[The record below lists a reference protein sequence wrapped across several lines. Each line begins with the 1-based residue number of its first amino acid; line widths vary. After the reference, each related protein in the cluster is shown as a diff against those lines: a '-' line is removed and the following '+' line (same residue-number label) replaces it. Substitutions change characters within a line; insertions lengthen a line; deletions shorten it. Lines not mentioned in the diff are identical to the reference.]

1 MKFDYQARTK
11 EGEIRTGQVEASSKE
26 AAIVLLQK
34 HGLYV
39 TFLEETVSPFY
50 ARKIKIFGHI
60 SSKDLVVFSRQLAIM
75 FRSKIPLVE
84 SLKTLAVQTGNA
96 ELKEKIMEISEEV
109 EAGTSFSLAL
119 SRFPEIF
126 STFFI
131 AMVKTGEV
139 SGKLSE
145 TLDYLATHLERE
157 YYLNSKTKGAMIYPG
172 LILAV
177 VFVVLL
183 IMNYFVIP
191 QMAEILTT
199 SEGPLPVV
207 TRAVINGSAFMRK
220 WGFIP
225 ISIFVFLIFLS
236 YRYYL
241 SEKGRKFF
249 DKYFL
254 KIPLIGPFMKLTCLT
269 RFAENLSTLIVG
281 GLPISQALEVVAN
294 IVDNNSY
301 KEVILKTREKVGG
314 GEPISS
320 VLSQSPELF
329 EPIFIQ
335 MVLVG
340 EKTGTLEK
348 TLMDLVAFYQREI
361 DSSITNIISIL
372 EPALIVFLGAVVG
385 GLILA
390 ILMPLYNMMAI

>member
-1 MKFDYQARTK
+1 MKFDYQGRTQ
-11 EGEIRTGQVEASSKE
+11 EGEVRAGQVEASSKE

-39 TFLEETVSPFY
+39 TFLEESASPFY
-50 ARKIKIFGHI
+50 AKKIKILGKI
-60 SSKDLVVFSRQLAIM
+60 SSKDLVVFSRQLSIM
-75 FRSKIPLVE
+75 FRSRIPLVE
-84 SLKTLAVQTGNA
+84 SLKTLSVQTSNA
-96 ELKEKIMEISEEV
+96 ELKEKILEISEDV
-109 EAGTSFSLAL
+109 EAGTSFSNTLA
-119 SRFPEIF
+119 RFPEIF
-126 STFFI
+126 STFFV
-131 AMVKTGEV
+131 AMIKAGEV

-145 TLDYLATHLERE
+145 TLDYLASHLERE
-157 YYLNSKTKGAMIYPG
+157 YYLNSKIKGAMIYPA
-172 LILAV
+172 LILSV
-177 VFVVLL
+177 VFVVLV

-191 QMAEILTT
+191 QMAGILT
-199 SEGPLPVV
+199 SGEGELPAV
-207 TRAVINGSAFMRK
+207 TKAVIQGSAFMRK
-220 WGFIP
+220 WGWVP
-225 ISIFVFLIFLS
+225 ILILVFLGFLS
-236 YRYYL
+236 VRYYL

-254 KIPLIGPFMKLTCLT
+254 KIPLIGPFIKLSCLT

-301 KEVILKTREKVGG
+301 KEVILKTKSKVGA
-314 GEPISS
+314 GESISS
-320 VLSQSPELF
+320 VLIQSPELF

-348 TLMDLVAFYQREI
+348 TLMDLVSFYQREI
-361 DSSITNIISIL
+361 DNSINNIISIL
-372 EPALIVFLGAVVG
+372 EPALIVFLGLVVG

-390 ILMPLYNMMAI
+390 ILMPLYGMMSI

>member
-1 MKFDYQARTK
+1 MKFNYQARTK
-11 EGEIRTGQVEASSKE
+11 EGETRAGQVEASSKE

-34 HGLYV
+34 HNLYV
-39 TFLEETVSPFY
+39 TFLGESAVPFY
-50 ARKIKIFGHI
+50 ARKIKFFQRI
-60 SSKDLVVFSRQLAIM
+60 STKDLVVFSRQLSIM

-84 SLKTLAVQTGNA
+84 SLKTLAVQTSNT
-96 ELKEKIMEISEEV
+96 ELKEKILEISEEV
-109 EAGTSFSLAL
+109 EAGTSFSNALA
-119 SRFPEIF
+119 RFPEIF

-131 AMVKTGEV
+131 AMIKAGEV

-145 TLDYLATHLERE
+145 TLDYLAGHLERE
-157 YYLNSKTKGAMIYPG
+157 YYLASKTKGAMIYPV
-172 LILAV
+172 LILSV

-191 QMAEILTT
+191 QMAEVLTT
-199 SEGPLPVV
+199 SEGPLPAV
-207 TRAVINGSAFMRK
+207 TQAVIQGSAFMRK
-220 WGFIP
+220 WGWIP
-225 ISIFVFLIFLS
+225 ILLIVFAVFLAF
-236 YRYYL
+236 RYYL

-249 DKYFL
+249 DKNFL
-254 KIPLIGPFMKLTCLT
+254 KLPLIGPFIKLSCLT
-269 RFAENLSTLIVG
+269 RFAENLSTLIAG

-301 KEVILKTREKVGG
+301 KEIILKTKGKVGA
-314 GEPISS
+314 GESISS
-320 VLSQSPELF
+320 VLTQSPELF

-348 TLMDLVAFYQREI
+348 TMMDLVSFYQKEI
-361 DSSITNIISIL
+361 DNNINNIINIL
-372 EPALIVFLGAVVG
+372 EPALIVFLGVVVG

>member
-1 MKFDYQARTK
+1 MKFDYQGRTQ
-11 EGEIRTGQVEASSKE
+11 EGEVRAGQVEASSKE

-39 TFLEETVSPFY
+39 TFLEESASPFY
-50 ARKIKIFGHI
+50 AKKIKILGKI
-60 SSKDLVVFSRQLAIM
+60 SSKDLVVFSRQLSIM

-84 SLKTLAVQTGNA
+84 SLKTLSVQTSNA
-96 ELKEKIMEISEEV
+96 ELKEKILEISEEV
-109 EAGTSFSLAL
+109 EAGTSFSNALA
-119 SRFPEIF
+119 RFPEIF
-126 STFFI
+126 STFFV
-131 AMVKTGEV
+131 AMIKAGEV

-145 TLDYLATHLERE
+145 TLDYLAGHLERE
-157 YYLNSKTKGAMIYPG
+157 YYLNSKIKGAMIYPA
-172 LILAV
+172 LILLV

-191 QMAEILTT
+191 QMAGILT
-199 SEGPLPVV
+199 SGEGELPAVTKVV
-207 TRAVINGSAFMRK
+207 IEGSAFMRK
-220 WGFIP
+220 WGWVP
-225 ISIFVFLIFLS
+225 ILIFVFLIFLS
-236 YRYYL
+236 VRYYL

-254 KIPLIGPFMKLTCLT
+254 KIPLIGPFIKLSCLT

-301 KEVILKTREKVGG
+301 KEVILKTKSKVGA
-314 GEPISS
+314 GESISS
-320 VLSQSPELF
+320 VLVQSPELF

-340 EKTGTLEK
+340 EKTGTLER

-361 DSSITNIISIL
+361 DNSINNIISIL
-372 EPALIVFLGAVVG
+372 EPALIVFLGVVVG

-390 ILMPLYNMMAI
+390 ILMPLYSMMSI

>member
-1 MKFDYQARTK
+1 MKFDYQGRTQ
-11 EGEIRTGQVEASSKE
+11 EGEMRAGQVEASSKE

-39 TFLEETVSPFY
+39 TFLEESASPFY
-50 ARKIKIFGHI
+50 AKKIKILGKI
-60 SSKDLVVFSRQLAIM
+60 SSKDLVVFSRQLSIM

-84 SLKTLAVQTGNA
+84 SLKTLSVQTSNA
-96 ELKEKIMEISEEV
+96 ELKEKILEISEEV
-109 EAGTSFSLAL
+109 EAGTSFSNALA
-119 SRFPEIF
+119 RFPEIF

-131 AMVKTGEV
+131 AMIKAGEV

-145 TLDYLATHLERE
+145 TLDYLAGHLERE
-157 YYLNSKTKGAMIYPG
+157 YYLNSKIKGAMIYPA
-172 LILAV
+172 LILLV

-191 QMAEILTT
+191 QMAGILT
-199 SEGPLPVV
+199 SGEGELPAV
-207 TRAVINGSAFMRK
+207 TKAVIQGSAFMRK
-220 WGFIP
+220 WGWVP
-225 ISIFVFLIFLS
+225 ILILVFLAFLS
-236 YRYYL
+236 VRYYL

-254 KIPLIGPFMKLTCLT
+254 KIPLIGPFIKLSCLT

-301 KEVILKTREKVGG
+301 KEVILKTKSRVGA
-314 GEPISS
+314 GESISS
-320 VLSQSPELF
+320 VLIQSPELF

-340 EKTGTLEK
+340 EKTGTLER

-361 DSSITNIISIL
+361 DNSINNIISIL
-372 EPALIVFLGAVVG
+372 EPALIVFLGVVVG

-390 ILMPLYNMMAI
+390 ILMPLYSMMSI

>member
-1 MKFDYQARTK
+1 MKFNYQARTK

-199 SEGPLPVV
+199 SEGPLPAV

-225 ISIFVFLIFLS
+225 ISIFVFLIFLG

-254 KIPLIGPFMKLTCLT
+254 RIPLIGPFMKLTCMT

>member
-1 MKFDYQARTK
+1 
-11 EGEIRTGQVEASSKE
+11 
-26 AAIVLLQK
+26 
-34 HGLYV
+34 
-39 TFLEETVSPFY
+39 
-50 ARKIKIFGHI
+50 
-60 SSKDLVVFSRQLAIM
+60 
-75 FRSKIPLVE
+75 
-84 SLKTLAVQTGNA
+84 
-96 ELKEKIMEISEEV
+96 
-109 EAGTSFSLAL
+109 
-119 SRFPEIF
+119 
-126 STFFI
+126 
-131 AMVKTGEV
+131 
-139 SGKLSE
+139 
-145 TLDYLATHLERE
+145 
-157 YYLNSKTKGAMIYPG
+157 
-172 LILAV
+172 
-177 VFVVLL
+177 
-183 IMNYFVIP
+183 
-191 QMAEILTT
+191 
-199 SEGPLPVV
+199 
-207 TRAVINGSAFMRK
+207 
-220 WGFIP
+220 
-225 ISIFVFLIFLS
+225 
-236 YRYYL
+236 
-241 SEKGRKFF
+241 
-249 DKYFL
+249 
-254 KIPLIGPFMKLTCLT
+254 MKLTCLT

>member
-1 MKFDYQARTK
+1 MKFNYQARTQ
-11 EGEIRTGQVEASSKE
+11 EGEIRAGQIEASSKE
-26 AAIVLLQK
+26 AAVVLLQK
-34 HGLYV
+34 HGLYL
-39 TFLEETVSPFY
+39 TFLEESALPFY
-50 ARKIKIFGHI
+50 AKRIKLFRGI
-60 SSKDLVVFSRQLAIM
+60 SAKDLVVFSRQLAIM
-75 FRSKIPLVE
+75 FRSRIPLVE
-84 SLKTLAVQTGNA
+84 SLETLAAQTANS
-96 ELKEKIMEISEEV
+96 ELKEKILEISEEV
-109 EAGTSFSLAL
+109 EGGTSLSIALA
-119 SRFPEIF
+119 RFPELF

-131 AMVKTGEV
+131 AMIKAGEV

-145 TLDYLATHLERE
+145 TLDYLASHLERE
-157 YYLNSKTKGAMIYPG
+157 YYLNSKTKGAMIYPT
-172 LILAV
+172 LILSV

-191 QMAEILTT
+191 QMAEVLTT
-199 SEGPLPVV
+199 SEGPLPPV
-207 TRAVINGSAFMRK
+207 TKAVIQGSAFMRK
-220 WGFIP
+220 WGWLP
-225 ISIFVFLIFLS
+225 ISALIFAMFLG

-254 KIPLIGPFMKLTCLT
+254 KIPLIGPFIKLSCLT
-269 RFAENLSTLIVG
+269 RFAENLSTLIAG
-281 GLPISQALEVVAN
+281 GLPISQALEVVAD

-301 KEVILKTREKVGG
+301 KEIILKTKKRVGMG
-314 GEPISS
+314 QSISS
-320 VLSQSPELF
+320 VLTQSPELF

-361 DSSITNIISIL
+361 DNSINNIISIL
-372 EPALIVFLGAVVG
+372 EPALIVFLGVVVG

-390 ILMPLYNMMAI
+390 ILMPLYGMMSI

>member
-1 MKFDYQARTK
+1 MKFDYQGRTQ
-11 EGEIRTGQVEASSKE
+11 EGEIRVGKVEASSKE

-39 TFLEETVSPFY
+39 TFLEKSVSPFY
-50 ARKIKIFGHI
+50 AKRIKIFGKI

-84 SLKTLAVQTGNA
+84 SLKTLSLQTSNA
-96 ELKEKIMEISEEV
+96 ELREKILEISEEV
-109 EAGTSFSLAL
+109 EAGTSFSVAL
-119 SRFPEIF
+119 SRFPDVF
-126 STFFI
+126 SSFFI
-131 AMVKTGEV
+131 AMAKTGEV

-145 TLDYLATHLERE
+145 TLDYLAGHLERE
-157 YYLNSKTKGAMIYPG
+157 YYLSSKTKGAMIYPS

-177 VFVVLL
+177 VFIVLL

-191 QMAEILTT
+191 QMAEILLT
-199 SEGPLPVV
+199 SEGPLPPV
-207 TRAVINGSAFMRK
+207 TKAVIQGSAFMRK

-225 ISIFVFLIFLS
+225 ILILVLSVFLG

-249 DKYFL
+249 DKYIL
-254 KIPLIGPFMKLTCLT
+254 KLPLIGPFIKLSCLT

-281 GLPISQALEVVAN
+281 GLPISQALEVVAD

-301 KEVILKTREKVGG
+301 KEVILKTRDKVGG

-361 DSSITNIISIL
+361 DNNITNIINIL

-390 ILMPLYNMMAI
+390 ILMPMYNMMSI

>member
-11 EGEIRTGQVEASSKE
+11 EGEIRSGQVEASSKE
-26 AAIVLLQK
+26 AAIILLQK
-34 HGLYV
+34 HGLFL
-39 TFLEETVSPFY
+39 TFLEQTISPFY
-50 ARKIKIFGHI
+50 AKKIKIFGRL

-84 SLKTLAVQTGNA
+84 SLKTLSVQTSNA
-96 ELKEKIMEISEEV
+96 ELKEKILQISEEV
-109 EAGTSFSLAL
+109 EAGTSFSAAL
-119 SRFPEIF
+119 SRFPEVF

-145 TLDYLATHLERE
+145 TLDYLAGHLERE

-172 LILAV
+172 LIMAV

-191 QMAEILTT
+191 QMAEVLMTN
-199 SEGPLPVV
+199 EGPLPPVTKVV
-207 TRAVINGSAFMRK
+207 IQGSAFLRK

-225 ISIFVFLIFLS
+225 ILILVLSAFLG

-249 DKYFL
+249 DKNVL
-254 KIPLIGPFMKLTCLT
+254 KLPLIGPFIKLTCLT

-281 GLPISQALEVVAN
+281 GLPISQALGVVAN
-294 IVDNNSY
+294 IVDNHSY

-361 DSSITNIISIL
+361 DNNINNIISIL
-372 EPALIVFLGAVVG
+372 EPALIVFLGVVVG

-390 ILMPLYNMMAI
+390 ILMPMYNMMSI

>member
-199 SEGPLPVV
+199 SEGPLPAV

-225 ISIFVFLIFLS
+225 ISIFVFLIFLG

-254 KIPLIGPFMKLTCLT
+254 RIPLIGPFMKLTCMT